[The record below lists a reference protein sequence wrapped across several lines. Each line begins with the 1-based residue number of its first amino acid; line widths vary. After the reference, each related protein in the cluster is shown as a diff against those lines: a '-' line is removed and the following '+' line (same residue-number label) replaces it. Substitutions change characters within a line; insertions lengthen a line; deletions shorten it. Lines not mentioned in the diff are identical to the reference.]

1 MPGEAPA
8 IQQRPDMQTLIS
20 ALTSSGKG
28 SARVTT
34 TSKR

>member
-8 IQQRPDMQTLIS
+8 IQARPDMQTLIS

-28 SARVTT
+28 SARVSTIT
-34 TSKR
+34 KR